1 MGKYAKLAKEIV
13 KNVGGRENIV
23 SLTHC
28 ITRLRFQL
36 KDESLVNDS
45 VLKNMDGVVTIMK
58 SGGQYQVVIGNHV
71 AMVYEDV
78 CEAAGLGTGKEA
90 EEAPKGFFN
99 RLIDI
104 ISGCFQPIL
113 GPLCAA
119 GIVKGLN
126 AVLTLLLGQAYSASG
141 TYLILNA
148 IGDSVFY
155 FMPVILG
162 YSSARK
168 FKVHPIIGMLIGAS
182 MCYPAIQKATLSAAG
197 EALGTLPVIGDYYTT
212 FIGIPFVAG
221 DYTSSVVPVLFV
233 VAFAGLIQKLAK
245 KYIPELIQNFF
256 VPFAVLIVSVPVGLL
271 VIGPVVS
278 LATGALS
285 AVFAA
290 VYNFSPVLSGALV
303 GGLWQVLVMFG
314 LHWAIIP
321 ISMMNMS
328 SIGYDTLIAGSFGCS
343 FAVTAAMIA
352 MALRMKNKNR
362 RALALS
368 AAVSG
373 FCGVTE
379 PSIYGFLIPEKAPYI
394 FTLIAS
400 GIGGAILGLFGA
412 KKYSMG
418 GLGIFGI
425 PNYLNPVA
433 GEPSG
438 LAGVL
443 FGIAA
448 AAVAAFIL
456 VFLFWK
462 EKGDG
467 ASMQEGGENAE
478 AAKAKNETIGSPLSG
493 TVIPLEEVKDEAFS
507 GGALGKGAAVLPEKG
522 ELYAPCDGTVAT
534 LFPTLHAIGLVSDQ
548 GCELLIHIG
557 LDTVRLDGKYFK
569 AYVRQGDHV
578 KKGQK
583 LLTFDKE
590 AIEEEGYLLQTP
602 VLVTNPDDYADV
614 AVLSDQTVAAGDD
627 FLAVLS

>member
-78 CEAAGLGTGKEA
+78 CEAAGLDTGKEA
-90 EEAPKGFFN
+90 EEALKGFFN

-155 FMPVILG
+155 FMPAILG
-162 YSSARK
+162 YSSAKK

-379 PSIYGFLIPEKAPYI
+379 PSIYGFLIPEKAHYI

-443 FGIAA
+443 FGIAG

-462 EKGDG
+462 EKGEG

-478 AAKAKNETIGSPLSG
+478 AAKAKSETIGSPLSG

-590 AIEEEGYLLQTP
+590 AIEKEGYLLQTP

>member
-23 SLTHC
+23 SLPHC

-36 KDESLVNDS
+36 KDESLANDS
-45 VLKNMDGVVTIMK
+45 VLKNMDGVVTVMK

-78 CEAAGLGTGKEA
+78 CEAAGLDTGKEA

-155 FMPVILG
+155 FM
-162 YSSARK
+162 
-168 FKVHPIIGMLIGAS
+168 
-182 MCYPAIQKATLSAAG
+182 
-197 EALGTLPVIGDYYTT
+197 PVIGDYYTT

-456 VFLFWK
+456 VFFFWK

-590 AIEEEGYLLQTP
+590 AIEKEGYLLQTP

>member
-36 KDESLVNDS
+36 KDESLANDS

-443 FGIAA
+443 FGIAG

>member
-23 SLTHC
+23 SLTYC

-36 KDESLVNDS
+36 KDESLANDS
-45 VLKNMDGVVTIMK
+45 VLKNMDGVVTVMK

-245 KYIPELIQNFF
+245 KYIPELMQNFF

>member
-36 KDESLVNDS
+36 KDESLANDS

-78 CEAAGLGTGKEA
+78 CEAAGLDTGKEA

-155 FMPVILG
+155 FM
-162 YSSARK
+162 
-168 FKVHPIIGMLIGAS
+168 
-182 MCYPAIQKATLSAAG
+182 
-197 EALGTLPVIGDYYTT
+197 PVIGDYYTT

-438 LAGVL
+438 LTGVL

-462 EKGDG
+462 EKGEG

-548 GCELLIHIG
+548 DCELLIHIG

-590 AIEEEGYLLQTP
+590 AIEKEGYLLQTP

>member
-36 KDESLVNDS
+36 KDESLANDS

-78 CEAAGLGTGKEA
+78 CEAAGLDTGKEA

-162 YSSARK
+162 YSSAKK

-443 FGIAA
+443 FGIAT

-590 AIEEEGYLLQTP
+590 AIEKEGYLLQTP